1 MSDVDLSALNGDF
14 KQAYQDKIKDLVPN
28 YAYILRN
35 TTVEKGMKQL
45 GDKFNAPVK
54 VQSGQGYTYNTD
66 GSAFALNAAIALQME
81 NALVPAFSLIRRDN
95 ISYTAISRSAGKN
108 SFGKAVDITLN
119 DMTEGAGFR
128 LECTYLHGSQGL
140 GVTATSGSASVDSTH
155 LTVALTAATW
165 ATGIWASALGA
176 QVQFYKVSDNT
187 KISSAADSVFQV
199 VGVDFENYVLTISGT
214 TTGITAL
221 KAVTVDSPVA
231 LNIAFN
237 GAFGSTFATAV
248 EGVGLMAIAGNT
260 GTLFSIDASVWPLWK
275 GNTYSAGSAPLS
287 FGKLQKAITL
297 PGDKGLMG
305 EDCTVLVPLTSF
317 SDLLT
322 EQAAA
327 RRYGDVK
334 GKKMDNG
341 ADALEFYS
349 PSGTMTI
356 VPHPLMKRGYALI
369 YPTDSIT
376 RIGSSEL
383 TFQLPGTSTDS
394 YLQVPLGD
402 FAGYQVRIWADNT
415 IFAETPSHMCVINN
429 VVPRS

>member
-28 YAYILRN
+28 YAYILKN

-66 GSAFALNAAIALQME
+66 GSAFALNAAISLQME

-128 LECTYLHGSQGL
+128 LECTYLHGTQGI
-140 GVTATSGSASVDSTH
+140 GQTASSANQSTTQTKVTLS
-155 LTVALTAATW
+155 AATW
-165 ATGIWASALGA
+165 ATGIWASSLGA
-176 QVQFYKVSDNT
+176 QVQFYRSDTNALVS
-187 KISSAADSVFQV
+187 SGADSVFQV
-199 VGVDFENYVLTISGT
+199 VGMDFTNYVLTVNGT

-221 KAVTVDSPVA
+221 DIAAAATP
-231 LNIAFN
+231 LNIGFN
-237 GAFGSTFATAV
+237 GAFGATFVLPV
-248 EGVGLMAIAGNT
+248 EGVGLFAIAGNV
-260 GTLFSIDASVWPLWK
+260 GTLFSINSQTWPLWQ

-305 EDCTVLVPLTSF
+305 EECTVLVPLTSF

-356 VPHPLMKRGYALI
+356 VPHPLVKRGQALL

-415 IFAETPSHMCVINN
+415 VFADTPSHMCVISN

>member
-1 MSDVDLSALNGDF
+1 MSDVDLGALNGDF

-28 YAYILRN
+28 YAYVLKH

-54 VQSGQGYTYNTD
+54 VQSGQGYTYNSD
-66 GSAFALNAAIALQME
+66 GSAFALNSPIALKME
-81 NALVPAFSLIRRDN
+81 SAVVPAFSLLRRDN

-128 LECTYLHGSQGL
+128 LESTYLHGGQGL
-140 GVTATSGSASVDSTH
+140 AQNGSADTNIDTTH
-155 LTVALTAATW
+155 TTINVSAATW

-176 QVQFYKVSDNT
+176 QIQFFVHSTNALVS
-187 KISSAADSVFQV
+187 SGADSVFTVQK
-199 VGVDFENYVLTISGT
+199 VDFTAFTITVLGT

-221 KAVTVDSPVA
+221 DTASSATMD
-231 LNIAFN
+231 IYWN
-237 GAFGSTFATAV
+237 GANAGGTLPGALV
-248 EGVGLMAIAGNT
+248 EGVGLFYIGGNL
-260 GTLFSIDASVWPLWK
+260 GTLFSIDSTVFPLWQ
-275 GNTYSAGSAPLS
+275 GNVYSAASAPLS

-305 EDCTVLVPLTSF
+305 EDCTTLVPLTTF

-334 GKKMDNG
+334 SKKMDNG

-349 PSGTMTI
+349 PSGTMDI
-356 VPHPLMKRGYALI
+356 IPHPLVKRGQALI

-376 RIGSSEL
+376 RIGSSDL

-402 FAGYQVRIWADNT
+402 NAGYQVRIWADNT
-415 IFAETPSHMCVINN
+415 MFAETPSHMCVISN

>member
-28 YAYILRN
+28 YAYILKN

-66 GSAFALNAAIALQME
+66 GSAFALNAAISLQME

-128 LECTYLHGSQGL
+128 LECTYLHGTRGL
-140 GVTATSGSASVDSTH
+140 AQSTGANTNVSTTQT
-155 LTVALTAATW
+155 TVHIAAATW
-165 ATGIWASALGA
+165 ATGIWASSLGA
-176 QVQFYKVSDNT
+176 QVQFYRTDTNALVS
-187 KISSAADSVFQV
+187 SGADSVFQV
-199 VGVDFENYVLTISGT
+199 VGMNFTSYTLTVNGT

-221 KAVTVDSPVA
+221 DTASAATS
-231 LNIAFN
+231 LNVAFN
-237 GAFGSTFATAV
+237 GAFGSTFLLPV
-248 EGVGLMAIAGNT
+248 EGVGLITIASNT
-260 GTLFSIDASVWPLWK
+260 GTLFSINSQTWPLWQ
-275 GNTYSAGSAPLS
+275 GNTYDAGAAPLS

-305 EDCTVLVPLTSF
+305 EECTVLVPLTSF

-356 VPHPLMKRGYALI
+356 VPHPLMKRGEALL

-415 IFAETPSHMCVINN
+415 VFAETPSHMCLISNI
-429 VVPRS
+429 VPRS

>member
-28 YAYILRN
+28 YAYILKN

-66 GSAFALNAAIALQME
+66 GSAFALNAAISLQME

-128 LECTYLHGSQGL
+128 LECTYLHGQQGL
-140 GVTATSGSASVDSTH
+140 ADTTGVAGANTT
-155 LTVALTAATW
+155 LTEVVNLTAATW
-165 ATGIWASALGA
+165 ATGIWASSLGA
-176 QVQFYKVSDNT
+176 QVQFFIVSSGALV
-187 KISSAADSVFQV
+187 SSGADSVFAV
-199 VGVDFENYVLTISGT
+199 TTVDFTNYTIKVTGT
-214 TTGITAL
+214 STGITAL
-221 KAVTVDSPVA
+221 HSAAAASLRVF
-231 LNIAFN
+231 FN
-237 GAFGSTFATAV
+237 GAATNALTTWT
-248 EGVGLMAIAGNT
+248 EGVGLMKIASNS
-260 GTLFSIDASVWPLWK
+260 GTLFSIDSTVYPLWQ
-275 GNTYSAGSAPLS
+275 GNVYDADSAPLT
-287 FGKLQKAITL
+287 FGKLEKAITL

-305 EDCTVLVPLTSF
+305 EDCTVLVPLTTF
-317 SDLLT
+317 ADLLT

-356 VPHPLMKRGYALI
+356 VPHPLMKRGEALL

-415 IFAETPSHMCVINN
+415 VFAETPSHMCLISNI
-429 VVPRS
+429 VPRS

>member
-28 YAYILRN
+28 YAYILKH
-35 TTVEKGMKQL
+35 TSVEKGMKQL

-66 GSAFALNAAIALQME
+66 GSAFALNAARALQME
-81 NALVPAFSLIRRDN
+81 NALVPAFSLLRRDN

-128 LECTYLHGSQGL
+128 LECDYLHGQQGI
-140 GVTATSGSASVDSTH
+140 GNTSSSANVSSTSTT
-155 LTVALTAATW
+155 LQLTAATW
-165 ATGIWASALGA
+165 ATGIWASALNAQIQLFVVSSGA
-176 QVQFYKVSDNT
+176 LVS
-187 KISSAADSVFQV
+187 SGADSVFV
-199 VGVDFENYVLTISGT
+199 VSSVNFTSFTVTVTGT

-221 KAVTVDSPVA
+221 DTAASAPLV
-231 LNIAFN
+231 IYFN
-237 GAFGSTFATAV
+237 GAATNSSTTWL
-248 EGVGLMAIAGNT
+248 EGVGLMKIAGNT
-260 GTLFSIDASVWPLWK
+260 GTLFSIDASTFPLWQ
-275 GNTYSAGSAPLS
+275 GNTYDASSAPLT

-305 EDCTVLVPLTSF
+305 EDCTVLVPLTTF

-334 GKKMDNG
+334 SKKMDNG
-341 ADALEFYS
+341 ADSIEFYS

-356 VPHPLMKRGYALI
+356 VPHPLVKRGQAVI

-376 RIGSSEL
+376 RIGSSDL

-402 FAGYQVRIWADNT
+402 SAGYQVRIWSDNT
-415 IFAETPSHMCVINN
+415 LFAETPSHMCIITGI
-429 VVPRS
+429 VPRS

>member
-28 YAYILRN
+28 YAYILKN

-66 GSAFALNAAIALQME
+66 GSAFALNAAIGLQME

-128 LECTYLHGSQGL
+128 LECTYLHGTRGL
-140 GVTATSGSASVDSTH
+140 GVVTSSTNQSTTQTKVF
-155 LTVALTAATW
+155 LSSATW
-165 ATGIWASALGA
+165 ATGIWASTLGA
-176 QVQFYKVSDNT
+176 QVQFYRSDTNALVS
-187 KISSAADSVFQV
+187 SGADSVFQV
-199 VGVDFENYVLTISGT
+199 VGMDFSAFSLTVNGT

-221 KAVTVDSPVA
+221 DAAAAATN

-237 GAFGSTFATAV
+237 GAFGSTFLLPV
-248 EGVGLMAIAGNT
+248 EGVGLITIASNT
-260 GTLFSIDASVWPLWK
+260 GTLFSINSVTWPLWQ
-275 GNTYSAGSAPLS
+275 GNTYDAASAPLT

-356 VPHPLMKRGYALI
+356 VPHPLMKRGEALL

-394 YLQVPLGD
+394 YLQVPLID

-415 IFAETPSHMCVINN
+415 VFAETPSHMCLIKN

>member
-1 MSDVDLSALNGDF
+1 MSDVDMSALNGDF

-35 TTVEKGMKQL
+35 TSVEKGMKQL

-66 GSAFALNAAIALQME
+66 GSAFALNSAIALQME

-128 LECTYLHGSQGL
+128 LECTYLHGQQGL
-140 GVTATSGSASVDSTH
+140 GLTTLAGVTSSTVT
-155 LTVALTAATW
+155 LITISAATW

-176 QVQFYKVSDNT
+176 QVQFFVS
-187 KISSAADSVFQV
+187 SSGALVSSGADSVFQV
-199 VGVDFENYVLTISGT
+199 TGVDFTNYTISVTGT
-214 TTGITAL
+214 TGGSSTLAGETTTPL
-221 KAVTVDSPVA
+221 KVF
-231 LNIAFN
+231 FN
-237 GAFGSTFATAV
+237 GAATNSSTTWI
-248 EGVGLMAIAGNT
+248 EGVGLMKIASNT
-260 GTLFSIDASVWPLWK
+260 GSLFSIDAAVFPLWQ
-275 GNTYSAGSAPLS
+275 GNTYDAGSAPLS

-305 EDCTVLVPLTSF
+305 EDCTVLVPLTTF

-334 GKKMDNG
+334 GKKFENG
-341 ADALEFYS
+341 ADGLEFYS

-356 VPHPLMKRGYALI
+356 VPHPLIKRGQALI
-369 YPTDSIT
+369 YPTDAIT

-402 FAGYQVRIWADNT
+402 YAGYQVRIWADNT
-415 IFAETPSHMCVINN
+415 VFCETPSHMCYITGVI
-429 VVPRS
+429 PRS

>member
-1 MSDVDLSALNGDF
+1 MSDVNLSALNGDF

-28 YAYILRN
+28 YAYVLKH
-35 TTVEKGMKQL
+35 TSVEKGMKQL

-54 VQSGQGYTYNTD
+54 VQSGQGYTYNSD
-66 GSAFALNAAIALQME
+66 GSAFALNNPIALQMQ
-81 NALVPAFSLIRRDN
+81 NALVPAFSIIRRDN

-128 LECTYLHGSQGL
+128 LECTYLHGGQGL
-140 GVTATSGSASVDSTH
+140 AQNSVADTNVDATH
-155 LTVALTAATW
+155 TVFNVAAGTW
-165 ATGIWASALGA
+165 ATGIWASSLGA
-176 QVQFYKVSDNT
+176 QVQFFVDSTNALVS
-187 KISSAADSVFQV
+187 SGADSIFTVTAVNFTNFTV
-199 VGVDFENYVLTISGT
+199 SLTGT
-214 TTGITAL
+214 STGITAL
-221 KAVTVDSPVA
+221 DTASSATLDCY
-231 LNIAFN
+231 FN
-237 GAFGSTFATAV
+237 GANSGGSLPAALV
-248 EGVGLMAIAGNT
+248 EGVGLFAIGANV
-260 GTLFSIDASVWPLWK
+260 GTLFSVNAATYPLWQ
-275 GNTYSAGSAPLS
+275 GNTYTASSAPLS

-305 EDCTVLVPLTSF
+305 EDCTTLVPLTTF

-349 PSGTMTI
+349 PSGTMDI
-356 VPHPLMKRGYALI
+356 VPHPLVKRGQALI

-376 RIGSSEL
+376 RIGSSDL

-415 IFAETPSHMCVINN
+415 MFAETPSHMCVITN
-429 VVPRS
+429 VIPRS

>member
-1 MSDVDLSALNGDF
+1 MSDVDLGALNGDF

-28 YAYILRN
+28 YAYILKN
-35 TTVEKGMKQL
+35 TSVEKGMKQL

-54 VQSGQGYTYNTD
+54 VQSGQGYTYNSD
-66 GSAFALNAAIALQME
+66 GSAFALNSAIALQME
-81 NALVPAFSLIRRDN
+81 NALVPAFSLLRRDN

-128 LECTYLHGSQGL
+128 LEVTYLHGQQGL
-140 GVTATSGSASVDSTH
+140 AQNGSADTNIDTTH
-155 LTVALTAATW
+155 TTFNVSAATW
-165 ATGIWASALGA
+165 ATGIWASALNA
-176 QVQFYKVSDNT
+176 QVQFFVNSTGALVS
-187 KISSAADSVFQV
+187 SGADSVFTV
-199 VGVDFENYVLTISGT
+199 TKVNFTSFTITVSGT
-214 TTGITAL
+214 TTGIAALDTAS
-221 KAVTVDSPVA
+221 AAT
-231 LNIAFN
+231 LNVYFN
-237 GAFGSTFATAV
+237 GAATNSLTTWV
-248 EGVGLMAIAGNT
+248 EGVGLMKIASNL
-260 GTLFSIDASVWPLWK
+260 GTLFSIDASVFPLWQ
-275 GNTYSAGSAPLS
+275 GNTYDAGAAPLS

-305 EDCTVLVPLTSF
+305 EDCTVLVPLTTF

-334 GKKMDNG
+334 SKKMDNG

-349 PSGTMTI
+349 PSGTMEI
-356 VPHPLMKRGYALI
+356 VPHPLVKRGQAVI

-376 RIGSSEL
+376 RIGSSDL

-402 FAGYQVRIWADNT
+402 FAGYQVRIWSDNT
-415 IFAETPSHMCVINN
+415 IFAETPSHMCYITNI
-429 VVPRS
+429 VPRS

>member
-28 YAYILRN
+28 YAYLLKH
-35 TTVEKGMKQL
+35 TSVEKGMKQL

-66 GSAFALNAAIALQME
+66 GSAFALNPAVALQME
-81 NALVPAFSLIRRDN
+81 NALVPAFSLLRRDN

-128 LECTYLHGSQGL
+128 LESTYLHGTQGI
-140 GVTATSGSASVDSTH
+140 GQNGSADTNIDTTH
-155 LTVALTAATW
+155 TTINLSAATW
-165 ATGIWASALGA
+165 ATGIWASALNA
-176 QVQFYKVSDNT
+176 QVQFFLASNGNLVS
-187 KISSAADSVFQV
+187 SGADSVFTV
-199 VGVDFENYVLTISGT
+199 TAVNFTAFTVTVSGT
-214 TTGITAL
+214 TTGISALDTAS
-221 KAVTVDSPVA
+221 AATM
-231 LNIAFN
+231 NIYFN
-237 GAFGSTFATAV
+237 GAATNGNTTWV
-248 EGVGLMAIAGNT
+248 EGVGLMAIAGNL
-260 GTLFSIDASVWPLWK
+260 GTLFSINSATFPLWQ
-275 GNTYSAGSAPLS
+275 GNVYSASSAPLT

-305 EDCTVLVPLTSF
+305 EDCTTLVPLTTF
-317 SDLLT
+317 ADLLT

-334 GKKMDNG
+334 SKKMDNG
-341 ADALEFYS
+341 ADAIEFYS
-349 PSGTMTI
+349 PSGTMDI
-356 VPHPLMKRGYALI
+356 VPHPLVKRGQACI

-376 RIGSSEL
+376 RIGSSDL

-394 YLQVPLGD
+394 YLQVPLAD
-402 FAGYQVRIWADNT
+402 SAGYQVRIWSDNT
-415 IFAETPSHMCVINN
+415 LFAETPSHMCYINS

>member
-1 MSDVDLSALNGDF
+1 MSDVDLGALNGDF

-28 YAYILRN
+28 YAYVLKH

-54 VQSGQGYTYNTD
+54 VQSGQGYTYNSD
-66 GSAFALNAAIALQME
+66 GSAFALNPAIALLME
-81 NALVPAFSLIRRDN
+81 NALVPAFSLLRRDN

-128 LECTYLHGSQGL
+128 LESTYLHGGQGL
-140 GVTATSGSASVDSTH
+140 AQNGSADTNIDTTH
-155 LTVALTAATW
+155 TTINVSAATW

-176 QVQFYKVSDNT
+176 QIQFFVHSSNALVS
-187 KISSAADSVFQV
+187 SGADSVFTVQSV
-199 VGVDFENYVLTISGT
+199 NFTSYTINVLGT

-221 KAVTVDSPVA
+221 DTASSATMD
-231 LNIAFN
+231 IYWN
-237 GAFGSTFATAV
+237 GANAGGTLPGALV
-248 EGVGLMAIAGNT
+248 EGVGLFYIGANV
-260 GTLFSIDASVWPLWK
+260 GTLFSINSQTYPLWQ
-275 GNTYSAGSAPLS
+275 GNTYSASGAPLS

-305 EDCTVLVPLTSF
+305 EDCTTMVPLTSF

-334 GKKMDNG
+334 SKKMDNG

-349 PSGTMTI
+349 PSGTMDI
-356 VPHPLMKRGYALI
+356 VPHPLVKRGQALI

-376 RIGSSEL
+376 RIGSSDL
-383 TFQLPGTSTDS
+383 TFQLPGTTTDS

-415 IFAETPSHMCVINN
+415 MFAETPSHMCVISN

>member
-28 YAYILRN
+28 YAYILKN

-66 GSAFALNAAIALQME
+66 GSAFALNAAIGLQME

-128 LECTYLHGSQGL
+128 LENTYLHGSRGI
-140 GVTATSGSASVDSTH
+140 GVTVTTTAVSATQT
-155 LTVALTAATW
+155 TVALTPASW
-165 ATGIWASALGA
+165 ATGIWASSIGA
-176 QVQFYKVSDNT
+176 QIQFYVVAGGALVS
-187 KISSAADSVFQV
+187 SGADSVFQV
-199 VGVDFENYVLTISGT
+199 VGMDFAAYTLTVNGT
-214 TTGITAL
+214 TTGSTAL
-221 KAVTVDSPVA
+221 VA
-231 LNIAFN
+231 LSSPANVAFN
-237 GAFGSTFATAV
+237 GAFGSNFSLTI
-248 EGVGLMAIAGNT
+248 EGVGLITIASNK
-260 GTLFSIDASVWPLWK
+260 GTLFSINSLTWPLWQ
-275 GNTYSAGSAPLS
+275 GNTYDAGNAPLS

-305 EDCTVLVPLTSF
+305 EECTVLVPLTSF

-334 GKKMDNG
+334 GKKFDNG
-341 ADALEFYS
+341 CDALEFYS

-356 VPHPLMKRGYALI
+356 VPHPLMKRGEALL

-415 IFAETPSHMCVINN
+415 IFAETPSHMCVIVNI
-429 VVPRS
+429 VPRS

>member
-1 MSDVDLSALNGDF
+1 MSDVDLNALNGDF

-28 YAYILRN
+28 YAYVLKN

-45 GDKFNAPVK
+45 GDRFNAPVK

-66 GSAFALNAAIALQME
+66 GSAFALNAAIGLQME

-128 LECTYLHGSQGL
+128 LECTYLHGTQGI
-140 GVTATSGSASVDSTH
+140 GVTSSSANVSTTQ
-155 LTVALTAATW
+155 TVVQLTAASW
-165 ATGIWASALGA
+165 ATGIWASSIGA
-176 QVQFYKVSDNT
+176 QVQFYRSDTNALVS
-187 KISSAADSVFQV
+187 AGADSVFQV
-199 VGVDFENYVLTISGT
+199 VGMDFTLYKLTVNGT

-221 KAVTVDSPVA
+221 DIAAAAVA
-231 LNIAFN
+231 LNVAFN
-237 GAFGSTFATAV
+237 GAFGSTFLLPV
-248 EGVGLMAIAGNT
+248 EGVGLFAIASNT
-260 GTLFSIDASVWPLWK
+260 GTLFSINSQTWPLWQ
-275 GNTYSAGSAPLS
+275 GNTYSAGSAPLT

-305 EDCTVLVPLTSF
+305 EECTVLVPLTSF

-356 VPHPLMKRGYALI
+356 VPHPLVKRGQALL
-369 YPTDSIT
+369 YPADSIT

-415 IFAETPSHMCVINN
+415 IFAETPSHMCVISNI
-429 VVPRS
+429 VPRS

>member
-28 YAYILRN
+28 YAYILKN

-128 LECTYLHGSQGL
+128 LECTYLHGTRGIGL
-140 GVTATSGSASVDSTH
+140 TSAVSANSATQSLVTIS
-155 LTVALTAATW
+155 AATW
-165 ATGIWASALGA
+165 ATGIWASSLGA
-176 QVQFYKVSDNT
+176 QVQFYKSTDNT
-187 KISSAADSVFQV
+187 LISSGADSVFQV
-199 VGVDFENYVLTISGT
+199 VGMDFTNFTLTVNGT
-214 TTGITAL
+214 VTGSTAL
-221 KAVTVDSPVA
+221 VA
-231 LNIAFN
+231 ATATPLNVAFN
-237 GAFGSTFATAV
+237 GAFGATFILPV
-248 EGVGLMAIAGNT
+248 EGVGLITIASNV
-260 GTLFSIDASVWPLWK
+260 GTLFSINSQTWPLWQ

-341 ADALEFYS
+341 CDSLEFYS

-356 VPHPLMKRGYALI
+356 VPHPLMKRGEALL

-415 IFAETPSHMCVINN
+415 VFAETPSHMCLINN
-429 VVPRS
+429 IVPRS

>member
-1 MSDVDLSALNGDF
+1 
-14 KQAYQDKIKDLVPN
+14 
-28 YAYILRN
+28 
-35 TTVEKGMKQL
+35 MKQL

-66 GSAFALNAAIALQME
+66 GSAFALNAAIGLQME

-128 LECTYLHGSQGL
+128 LECTYLHGTRGI
-140 GVTATSGSASVDSTH
+140 GVTSDVDVVSATQSTV
-155 LTVALTAATW
+155 TITPATW
-165 ATGIWASALGA
+165 ATGIWASSIGA
-176 QVQFYKVSDNT
+176 QVQFYIVSSNALV
-187 KISSAADSVFQV
+187 SSGADSVFQV
-199 VGVDFENYVLTISGT
+199 VGMDFTNFTITVNGT
-214 TTGITAL
+214 TTGTTAL
-221 KAVTVDSPVA
+221 QAQDAAPLNVT
-231 LNIAFN
+231 FN
-237 GAFGSTFATAV
+237 GAFGATFILPV
-248 EGVGLMAIAGNT
+248 EGVGLITIASNL
-260 GTLFSIDASVWPLWK
+260 GTLFSINSQTWPLWQ
-275 GNTYSAGSAPLS
+275 GNTYDALSGPLS

-305 EDCTVLVPLTSF
+305 EECTVLVPLTSF

-349 PSGTMTI
+349 PAGTMTI
-356 VPHPLMKRGYALI
+356 VPHPLMKRGEALL

-415 IFAETPSHMCVINN
+415 VFAETPSHMCLITNI
-429 VVPRS
+429 VPRS

>member
-1 MSDVDLSALNGDF
+1 MSDVDLGALNGDF

-28 YAYILRN
+28 YAYVLKN
-35 TTVEKGMKQL
+35 TSVEKGMKQL
-45 GDKFNAPVK
+45 GDKFNAPIK
-54 VQSGQGYTYNTD
+54 VQSGQGYTYNSD
-66 GSAFALNAAIALQME
+66 GSAFALNPAIALQME
-81 NALVPAFSLIRRDN
+81 NALVPAFSVIRRDN

-128 LECTYLHGSQGL
+128 MECTYLHGQQGI
-140 GVTATSGSASVDSTH
+140 GNTSSSVNIDTTH
-155 LTVALTAATW
+155 TTLHLTAASW
-165 ATGIWASALGA
+165 ATGIWASALNAQIQLFVVSSGA
-176 QVQFYKVSDNT
+176 LVS
-187 KISSAADSVFQV
+187 SGADSVFQV
-199 VGVDFENYVLTISGT
+199 VSVNFTAFTVEVVGT
-214 TTGITAL
+214 TTGISALDTAATAPL
-221 KAVTVDSPVA
+221 V
-231 LNIAFN
+231 IYFN
-237 GAFGSTFATAV
+237 GAATNSNSAWI
-248 EGVGLMAIAGNT
+248 EGVGLMKIASNMGV
-260 GTLFSIDASVWPLWK
+260 LFSVDSSLFPLWQ
-275 GNTYSAGSAPLS
+275 GNVYDAGGAPLS

-305 EDCTVLVPLTSF
+305 EDCTVLVPLTTF

-334 GKKMDNG
+334 SKKMDNG
-341 ADALEFYS
+341 CDAIEFYS
-349 PSGTMTI
+349 PSGTMEI
-356 VPHPLMKRGYALI
+356 IPHPLVKRGQAII

-376 RIGSSEL
+376 RIGSSDL

-415 IFAETPSHMCVINN
+415 IFAETPSHMCYITNI
-429 VVPRS
+429 VPRS

>member
-28 YAYILRN
+28 YAYILKN

-66 GSAFALNAAIALQME
+66 GSAFALNAAISLQME

-128 LECTYLHGSQGL
+128 LETTYLYGTLGIGL
-140 GVTATSGSASVDSTH
+140 VTSSANQST
-155 LTVALTAATW
+155 TQTIVQFSAASW
-165 ATGIWASALGA
+165 ATGIWASSIGA
-176 QVQFYKVSDNT
+176 QVQFYNVDDNT
-187 KISSAADSVFQV
+187 LVSAGADSVFQV
-199 VGVDFENYVLTISGT
+199 VGMDFTAFKLTVNGT
-214 TTGITAL
+214 TTGIAEL
-221 KAVTVDSPVA
+221 DAEILEGNVNV
-231 LNIAFN
+231 AFN
-237 GAFGSTFATAV
+237 GAFGATFLLPV
-248 EGVGLMAIAGNT
+248 EGVGLFKIASNT
-260 GTLFSIDASVWPLWK
+260 GTLFSINSVTWPLWQ
-275 GNTYSAGSAPLS
+275 GNTYDAVNAPLT

-305 EDCTVLVPLTSF
+305 EECTVLVPLTSF

-341 ADALEFYS
+341 ADTLEFYS
-349 PSGTMTI
+349 PAGPMTI
-356 VPHPLMKRGYALI
+356 VPHPLMKRGEALLH
-369 YPTDSIT
+369 PTDSIT
-376 RIGSSEL
+376 RIR
-383 TFQLPGTSTDS
+383 ST
-394 YLQVPLGD
+394 
-402 FAGYQVRIWADNT
+402 
-415 IFAETPSHMCVINN
+415 H
-429 VVPRS
+429 